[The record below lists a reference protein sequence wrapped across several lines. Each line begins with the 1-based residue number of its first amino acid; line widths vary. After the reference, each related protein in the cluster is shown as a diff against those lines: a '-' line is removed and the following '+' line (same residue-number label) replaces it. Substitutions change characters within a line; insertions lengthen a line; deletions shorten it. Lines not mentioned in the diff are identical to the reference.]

1 MRKRWSRIIPLA
13 GALALMTANASA
25 QMPMPGV
32 HLGGEQKRPLTPEEK
47 ERQKQLDDDYK
58 AATNKTPDQKANDPW
73 GFVRPAPTVPAPKK
87 KQIAANIA
95 KLPELLRKPTCARAC
110 CITAKLHLPGS
121 VVMEQILR
129 NWLVAIG

>member
-1 MRKRWSRIIPLA
+1 LRISPSCQICYAKLAMKRISAMRKRWSRIIPLA

-25 QMPMPGV
+25 QMPMPSV

-87 KQIAANIA
+87 KQ
-95 KLPELLRKPTCARAC
+95 K
-110 CITAKLHLPGS
+110 
-121 VVMEQILR
+121 
-129 NWLVAIG
+129 

>member
-1 MRKRWSRIIPLA
+1 MEQNHTAGWGA
-13 GALALMTANASA
+13 GANDRKCFR
-25 QMPMPGV
+25 PMRSV

-87 KQIAANIA
+87 KQ
-95 KLPELLRKPTCARAC
+95 K
-110 CITAKLHLPGS
+110 
-121 VVMEQILR
+121 
-129 NWLVAIG
+129 